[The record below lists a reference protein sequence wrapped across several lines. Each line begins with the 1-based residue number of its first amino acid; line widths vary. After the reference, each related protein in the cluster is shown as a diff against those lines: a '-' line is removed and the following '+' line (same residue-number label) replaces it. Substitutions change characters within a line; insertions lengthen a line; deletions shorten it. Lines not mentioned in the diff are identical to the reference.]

1 MIEMISYSLLIS
13 SYWTS
18 AICSFQMM
26 QKVLMD
32 SNKKTLIDSLLRRRF
47 RLDDWLTQLGEN
59 FLIQCVNTDQQ
70 EWITFY
76 SWSAEYM
83 IGDRCC

>member
-59 FLIQCVNTDQQ
+59 F
-70 EWITFY
+70 
-76 SWSAEYM
+76 
-83 IGDRCC
+83 